1 MASRPRPKSTPS
13 TPVTVTELKTL
24 LRSSGLRST
33 GARLAVLQYLH
44 DIGGPNSHG
53 ELFDA
58 LADRGFDRATI
69 YRNLMDLAEAGIV
82 SRTDLGDHVWRFEL
96 KKGARGEN
104 HTEEHPHF
112 VCIDC
117 GQVACLPGLDV
128 RLSGGAKVPRSVS
141 KNKVAVQ
148 LKGRCDG
155 CS

>member
-1 MASRPRPKSTPS
+1 MASRSRPKSPPS
-13 TPVTVTELKTL
+13 PPVTVTELKTL

-104 HTEEHPHF
+104 HTEDHPHF
-112 VCIDC
+112 VCVDC
-117 GQVACLPGLDV
+117 GSVACLPGWTCASPAL
-128 RLSGGAKVPRSVS
+128 APAPRRSPAPS
-141 KNKVAVQ
+141 ARTKWPSN
-148 LKGRCDG
+148 
-155 CS
+155 